1 MNLALRLFVKVVQT
15 LFLLLALGVT
25 FVFGM
30 FVWLSKD
37 GDENNI
43 SRRLPLA
50 NLGDSEISWFSAHQK
65 EIPDLFKSLNA
76 LVVTNTDGFTDNIEM
91 RLFVIETSKIPKL
104 IEEISES
111 YTDVSVNSDG
121 NQYLFKALC
130 LGQTDHNSWTINA
143 ELYRNYFEFCSIAND
158 PGSREW
164 RMIENDGHI
173 EIHYFNNTQFF
184 AVMSTV
190 N

>member
-25 FVFGM
+25 FLFGM
-30 FVWLSKD
+30 FIWLSND
-37 GDENNI
+37 GDEEKFP
-43 SRRLPLA
+43 RRLPIA
-50 NLGDSEISWFSAHQK
+50 DWGDGEISWFLAHQK
-65 EIPDLFKSLNA
+65 EIPDLFKNLNA

-111 YTDVSVNSDG
+111 YTDVSANSDG
-121 NQYLFKALC
+121 NQYLINALC
-130 LGQTDHNSWTINA
+130 LGQTDHNSWIINA
-143 ELYRNYFEFCSIAND
+143 ELYQKYFEFCSKAND
-158 PGSREW
+158 SRSRKW
-164 RMIENDGHI
+164 QIIENDGHI